1 VESAALAV
9 PEPQGAEQAAAA
21 GEPVQTE
28 VSSPAITPS
37 TAPEGP
43 KLALIAPEAPLP
55 AQAAAAAQQTAAP
68 VLKTTVIPRIAKAD
82 TYYLQLGAYAS
93 EKVAQDLA
101 ASLPASYPALV
112 VAPGAAGAGMFRV
125 LIGPLNRAE
134 SGTVLTRF
142 RYRGFPD
149 AFLKQE

>member
-1 VESAALAV
+1 V
-9 PEPQGAEQAAAA
+9 
-21 GEPVQTE
+21 
-28 VSSPAITPS
+28 
-37 TAPEGP
+37 
-43 KLALIAPEAPLP
+43 APLLN
-55 AQAAAAAQQTAAP
+55 TA
-68 VLKTTVIPRIAKAD
+68 VIPRISKAD

-101 ASLPASYPALV
+101 ASLPSSYPALV
-112 VAPGAAGAGMFRV
+112 VAPASTGAGMFRV

-149 AFLKQE
+149 AFLKKE